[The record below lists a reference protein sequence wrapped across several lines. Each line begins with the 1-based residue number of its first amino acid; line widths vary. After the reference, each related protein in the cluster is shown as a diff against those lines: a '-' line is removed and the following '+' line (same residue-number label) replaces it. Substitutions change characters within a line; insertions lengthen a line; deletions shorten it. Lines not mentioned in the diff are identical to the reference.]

1 MMAISQLNASIR
13 TQTSLMNVYRCQQA
27 SEPVKT
33 HNQEEHCREEEAQQ
47 IKCGDDGSRPEFRI
61 YLVCIC

>member
-1 MMAISQLNASIR
+1 
-13 TQTSLMNVYRCQQA
+13 MNVYRCEQA